1 MCLVSFVPGL
11 LFHACFVFRPF
22 LFTGVA
28 LHFSFIFCPVCFAV
42 RYAIWLSCILFAA
55 VSGCFL
61 LPPCAGSFML
71 WYLPVFMLLCL
82 CICYCFCFALATFV
96 GRFFFATF
104 FVLASFL
111 YNLVLFVHFL
121 AIRLSCWVFACLY
134 VLAFRFRHRT
144 RVCLHY
150 HCVAFCV
157 NR

>member
-1 MCLVSFVPGL
+1 M
-11 LFHACFVFRPF
+11 
-22 LFTGVA
+22 A
-28 LHFSFIFCPVCFAV
+28 LHFSFIVCPLSFAV

-55 VSGCFL
+55 LSGCFL
-61 LPPCAGSFML
+61 CRL
-71 WYLPVFMLLCL
+71 VRVHLCFGICRFL
-82 CICYCFCFALATFV
+82 CCFVYASAIVFCFVFAAFV
-96 GRFFFATF
+96 GRFFFFATF
-104 FVLASFL
+104 FVFAGFL

>member
-1 MCLVSFVPGL
+1 MRLRGAPVQFY
-11 LFHACFVFRPF
+11 
-22 LFTGVA
+22 
-28 LHFSFIFCPVCFAV
+28 FCPVCFAV
-42 RYAIWLSCILFAA
+42 RYTQF
-55 VSGCFL
+55 GFL
-61 LPPCAGSFML
+61 VFYSRHCPGVFFSPPCAGLFML

-82 CICYCFCFALATFV
+82 CICYCFCFVFAAFV

-104 FVLASFL
+104 FVFAGFL
-111 YNLVLFVHFL
+111 YNLVLFAHFL

>member
-1 MCLVSFVPGL
+1 MLVLFSGL
-11 LFHACFVFRPF
+11 
-22 LFTGVA
+22 
-28 LHFSFIFCPVCFAV
+28 FC
-42 RYAIWLSCILFAA
+42 
-55 VSGCFL
+55 
-61 LPPCAGSFML
+61 
-71 WYLPVFMLLCL
+71 LPVWRSISVLFFAQYVLQFVTQFGFLVFYSRQCPGVFFCRLVRVHLCFGICRFFMLLCL

-104 FVLASFL
+104 CVLAGFL

-121 AIRLSCWVFACLY
+121 AITLSCWVSACLY

>member
-1 MCLVSFVPGL
+1 MCLVSFVSGL

-22 LFTGVA
+22 CLPGWRSISVLLFAQYLLQFVTQFGFLVFYSRHCPGVFFAALCGFIYALVFAGFYVA
-28 LHFSFIFCPVCFAV
+28 LFMHLLLFFVLFS
-42 RYAIWLSCILFAA
+42 RHLSG
-55 VSGCFL
+55 VS
-61 LPPCAGSFML
+61 
-71 WYLPVFMLLCL
+71 
-82 CICYCFCFALATFV
+82 
-96 GRFFFATF
+96 FFATF
-104 FVLASFL
+104 FVFAGFL

-121 AIRLSCWVFACLY
+121 AIRLSYWVFACLY